1 MGFTAVFSLVVL
13 CTCVDGSKLI
23 SQQESGSPSHKKNS
37 PEDVAQHALD
47 RGDVDKRIA
56 DATKAV
62 RQTTNVRDQK
72 KSKHEQSIQ
81 NEQDAFKK
89 ETQAEVVE
97 THARQAK
104 EATQAM
110 KSAAQKQVEI
120 LEGQHAAILD
130 VEAATE
136 GVATAET
143 NLGKAKSARTKHLAD
158 VKKAGDVVTLAE
170 TRVQNAEAAEN
181 AASVAATK
189 AALDLQTAKHTL
201 DAVNAMCAAAQSPPL
216 DQWKHIYC
224 GIPVDHAKQGKKNA
238 EDAKKEAD
246 DALEAAQKEEDDA
259 VAALAEAKQKKI
271 DLDMLTGNFQAA
283 VDDAETKRA
292 VALIALDRAMENAH
306 KHFTSQQAIDEAKSE
321 KLQERLRQAKKAR
334 DAAVAA
340 FNRAKANYAKAK
352 KDLEEAEQ
360 DSKEATQA
368 KLTAKHELEQAEL
381 RLNLAESDLRSAQ
394 ADLENARNDAK
405 DNLKKA
411 QNIDKQA
418 QAALTQATQALDSH
432 NQELS
437 AAVDAFEDAHKKL
450 TDAQA
455 HHASKVAC
463 QQGSKAVLDEAAA
476 FRNQAE
482 YWSSHTELLEK
493 EHYWDAEFGPIHQS
507 ADKIYSEKSGDY
519 DDAKTKN
526 DKHNEEVAKA
536 LKAVQAAQDVKD
548 EASEAKSNLE
558 AKTPLLQAAK
568 TTAEGKKNDA
578 AYRLQ
583 IAKAIHDVWHK

>member
-23 SQQESGSPSHKKNS
+23 SQQESGSPSHKKKGL
-37 PEDVAQHALD
+37 EDVAKHALD

-62 RQTTNVRDQK
+62 GQTTKVRDEK

-89 ETQAEVVE
+89 ESQAEEVE
-97 THARQAK
+97 TGARQKK
-104 EATQAM
+104 EEKQAA
-110 KSAAQKQVEI
+110 KSAAQKKVEI

-181 AASVAATK
+181 TASVAATK
-189 AALDLQTAKHTL
+189 AELDLQTAKHTL
-201 DAVNAMCAAAQSPPL
+201 EAVNAMCNAAQSPPL
-216 DQWKHIYC
+216 DQFKHFYC
-224 GIPVDHAKQGKKNA
+224 APVVPAQQAKKKA
-238 EDAKKEAD
+238 EEEKKEAD
-246 DALEAAQKEEDDA
+246 DALEAAQKEEEDA
-259 VAALAEAKQKKI
+259 VAALADAKQKKI
-271 DLDMLTGNFQAA
+271 DLDMLTGDFQAA

-321 KLQERLRQAKKAR
+321 NLQERLRQAKKER

-340 FNRAKANYAKAK
+340 FNQAKAKYAKAK

-368 KLTAKHELEQAEL
+368 KLTAKHELEQAQL
-381 RLNLAESDLRSAQ
+381 RLDMAESDLRSAQ
-394 ADLENARNDAK
+394 SDLENARNDAK
-405 DNLKKA
+405 ENLQKA
-411 QNIDKQA
+411 QNMDKQA

-450 TDAQA
+450 TDAEA

-463 QQGSKAVLDEAAA
+463 QQGSKAALDEATA

-548 EASEAKSNLE
+548 EASEAQSNLE
-558 AKTPLLQAAK
+558 ARTPLLQAAK

-583 IAKAIHDVWHK
+583 IAKAIHEVWHK